1 MTNPNLHLVK
11 GKTEKKLEDLPD
23 DDLMILARAERK
35 DAFEALVLRHQALV
49 LALATRFLADKN
61 LGRDVAQEVFLSL
74 WAERHRYRPQG
85 HFRSYLVSVTHHRC
99 HYVARQRRSHG
110 RKLGKLARNAT
121 LGQAEPD
128 LPLEML
134 VAAEKAREV
143 RKKLERLPERI
154 RQVLILRFTQDCSL
168 QEIAELTGLPL
179 GTVKS
184 HLFRGLKR
192 LNRMIAKEAS

>member
-1 MTNPNLHLVK
+1 MKNPNLYLVD
-11 GKTEKKLEDLPD
+11 GKTEKKLGDLPD

-35 DAFEALVLRHQALV
+35 DAFEALVRRHQTLV
-49 LALATRFLADKN
+49 LALATRFLGDKA
-61 LGRDVAQEVFLSL
+61 LGRDVTQEVFLSL
-74 WAERHRYRPQG
+74 WAERYRYRPRG

-110 RKLGKLARNAT
+110 RKLGNLARNMAV
-121 LGQAEPD
+121 GQPEPE
-128 LPLEML
+128 LPLETL

-143 RKKLERLPERI
+143 RRKLEKLPERI

-192 LNRMIAKEAS
+192 LNRLIGKEAS